1 MEEWVNRFKRRGV
14 EIKRFGNNYYAY
26 HSTTKWDRK
35 QKRRVKVSKYI
46 GKVTPKGII
55 RPNDPKVTG
64 IYEYGNVSL
73 LYNLAEKSGL
83 IKHLSTIFDER
94 WRDILVFS
102 MTRTIY
108 PLPLKSVRSYTEKTY
123 LSKQFTL
130 HLSPKSLSK
139 LLLTIGKDYRS
150 QLSFF
155 RRLIESNDT
164 LLYDL
169 SFIFSTSQS
178 LTFAEKGYNKDHL
191 FLPQVNL
198 ALAFSHGERIP
209 VFAKIL
215 PGSVRDVST
224 LVGVVREFG
233 LKDVTLVLD
242 RGFFSQPNLDGLKE
256 KKLKF
261 VIPAKRNSTPIPYH
275 LTPKDFFM
283 YRGRAIKCLK
293 KKVGEI
299 YVYLYEDIKLRYE
312 EENTYYSLVDG
323 GKKKFDKKVVKK
335 FGKIAL
341 VSNIDALPPKVYLM
355 FKFRDEI
362 EYAINV
368 FKNLLEA
375 DKTYLRSN
383 ESLRGYIFINFI
395 SLHLY
400 YLLLNK
406 LQRLGI
412 NSKVSVKDVLLEL
425 SKVYIVETPKGE
437 IVSEIP
443 KKVRDL
449 IEVLGQDLF
458 PKIRES

>member
-1 MEEWVNRFKRRGV
+1 MEEWVKKFKKKGV

-26 HSTTKWDRK
+26 HSTTKWDK
-35 QKRRVKVSKYI
+35 KNKRRVKVSKYI

-73 LYNLAEKSGL
+73 LYNLANKSGL
-83 IKHLSTIFDER
+83 TKSLRRVFDKK
-94 WRDILVFS
+94 WKDILAFS
-102 MTRTIY
+102 ITRTIY
-108 PLPLKSVRSYTEKTY
+108 PLPLKSVRSYAEKTY
-123 LSKQFTL
+123 LSKKFRL

-139 LLLTIGKDYRS
+139 LLVTVGKDYRS
-150 QLSFF
+150 QLIFF
-155 RRLIESNDT
+155 KTLIESDST

-169 SFIFSTSQS
+169 SFIFSTSQT

-191 FLPQVNL
+191 FLPQINI
-198 ALAFSHGERIP
+198 ALGFSHEKKIP
-209 VFAKIL
+209 MFIKIL

-224 LVGVVREFG
+224 LVGVVREFE

-242 RGFFSQPNLDGLKE
+242 RGFFSKPNVDYLRKE
-256 KKLKF
+256 RLKF
-261 VIPAKRNSTPIPYH
+261 VMPTRRNSTLIPYH

-283 YRGRAIKCLK
+283 YRGRAVKWVK
-293 KKVGEI
+293 KKVGKI

-312 EENTYYSLVDG
+312 EENTYYSRVDE
-323 GKKKFDKKVVKK
+323 GKKKFDDKNVVK

-341 VSNIDALPPKVYLM
+341 ISNIDAHPQDIYLM

-375 DKTYLRSN
+375 DKTYLRDTD
-383 ESLRGYIFINFI
+383 SLRGYVFINFI

-406 LQRLGI
+406 LQKLGI

-425 SKVYIVETPKGE
+425 SKVYVVETPRGE
-437 IVSEIP
+437 ILSEIP

-449 IEVLGQDLF
+449 IGILGLDLF